1 MPRPAMLAAALAPA
15 LDAPRAEPR
24 PQEWERFTRRDWA
37 ALAAGTPPALT
48 EAEFA
53 ALCGVSEP
61 VSFAEVTE
69 TLTPL
74 ACLIN
79 LEVAAAR
86 RLAADKAAFLDRAA
100 EHRPFIVAIAGSVA
114 VGKSTLART
123 LRFLLARWP
132 DHPRVDLVTTDG
144 FLHPNRVLEQR
155 GLMHRKGFPESYDL
169 RRMIRLLADAKSG
182 LEVQAP
188 VYSHLAYDIVPGE
201 RQSVRRPDILIFEG
215 LNVLQTTAAS
225 VVASDFFD
233 FSIYVDAETAD
244 IEAWYLERFLLLQ
257 RTAFRDPASYFH
269 RYRDLPRAEAEAM
282 ARDIWRRINL
292 VNLHRN
298 VAPTRERARVL
309 LSKRSDHAVGE
320 VLLRRH

>member
-1 MPRPAMLAAALAPA
+1 MPRLVMLASARGASCAK
-15 LDAPRAEPR
+15 PR
-24 PQEWERFTRRDWA
+24 PQEWEHFTRRDWA

-48 EAEFA
+48 QAEYA
-53 ALCGVSEP
+53 ALCGLSEP

-86 RLAADKAAFLDRAA
+86 RLAADKAAFLGRAA
-100 EHRPFIVAIAGSVA
+100 ERRPFIVAIAGSVA

-155 GLMHRKGFPESYDL
+155 GLMHRKGFPESYDQ
-169 RRMIRLLADAKSG
+169 RRMIRFLADAKSG

-201 RQSVRRPDILIFEG
+201 HQAVRRPDILIFEG
-215 LNVLQTTAAS
+215 LNVLQTTAAA

-269 RYRDLPRAEAEAM
+269 RYRDLPRAEAETM
-282 ARDIWRRINL
+282 ARDIWRRVNL
-292 VNLHRN
+292 VNLCRN
-298 VAPTRERARVL
+298 VAPTRERARLV